1 MKIKFSW
8 WKVPKE
14 GSQYICLSAIFID
27 SVFWI
32 GKNYYLHVFLKECKY
47 VVKEK
52 NMPKYIIEDIEI
64 SSDESDKRDSH
75 EENTGEENSAE

>member
-1 MKIKFSW
+1 M
-8 WKVPKE
+8 
-14 GSQYICLSAIFID
+14 
-27 SVFWI
+27 
-32 GKNYYLHVFLKECKY
+32 FLKECKY